1 MEWEAAA
8 LVLSAAP
15 YGEGAALVHVLSE
28 DHGLHRGLV
37 RGGFS
42 RANAALWQAGNLV
55 RVRWRARLSEQ
66 LGQFS
71 GEMIHASGARLL
83 DHPLAMSML
92 SSCCALADGALPERE
107 AFPDLFL
114 DLVRLVSKLSLDS
127 AWVEAG
133 GMAAL
138 LQWEVALLGCSG
150 YGLDLGRCV
159 VTGTTEGLAF
169 VSPRTGCAV
178 TTEAA
183 GDWKD
188 KLLVLPACMVTP
200 DEPGV
205 AADWLAGLS
214 LTGFFLAREAFGQR
228 HLPLPAARERLFE
241 RVRGLQN
248 RNAQSED

>member
-15 YGEGAALVHVLSE
+15 YGEGAAVVHVLSE

-71 GEMIHASGARLL
+71 GELIHASGARLL

-92 SSCCALADGALPERE
+92 TSCCALADGALPERE
-107 AFPDLFL
+107 PFPDLFL
-114 DLVRLVSKLSLDS
+114 DLVRLVSKLSLDPG
-127 AWVEAG
+127 WVETG

-138 LQWEVALLGCSG
+138 LRWEVALLACSG
-150 YGLDLGRCV
+150 FGLDLERCA
-159 VTGTTEGLAF
+159 VTGATQGLAL
-169 VSPRTGCAV
+169 VSPRSGRAV
-178 TTEAA
+178 TADAA
-183 GDWKD
+183 GEWKD
-188 KLLVLPACMVTP
+188 RLLVLPPCLSDADAAGNP
-200 DEPGV
+200 
-205 AADWLAGLS
+205 ADWLAGLA
-214 LTGFFLAREAFGQR
+214 LTGFFLGRDAFGQR

-241 RVRGLQN
+241 RVRAMDSP
-248 RNAQSED
+248 NATPA